1 MVGNKK
7 NALLLESLRGEN
19 AVLTYLVNH
28 REEIHPGTLAE
39 HLSLVPGRT
48 ADILKSLEKKGLI
61 IRRKDPEDRRK
72 TIVSITEDGV
82 LYIKERRKRI
92 MGLAAKLNSGRSTV
106 RDDVDTKD
114 IAYISAADLAASKG
128 LKYPITIIGFSIK
141 FHQYTIF

>member
-1 MVGNKK
+1 MSLNDEKQYGEELYYALFEMVGNKK
-7 NALLLESLRGEN
+7 NTLLLESLRGEN

-92 MGLAAKLNSGRSTV
+92 RDQYSGLYKELGAEDTVKL
-106 RDDVDTKD
+106 
-114 IAYISAADLAASKG
+114 IEL
-128 LKYPITIIGFSIK
+128 LKKMNNYFEK
-141 FHQYTIF
+141 M

>member
-1 MVGNKK
+1 MSLNDEKQYGEELYYALFEMVGNKK

-92 MGLAAKLNSGRSTV
+92 RDQYSGLYKELGAEDTVKL
-106 RDDVDTKD
+106 
-114 IAYISAADLAASKG
+114 IEL
-128 LKYPITIIGFSIK
+128 LKKMNNYFEK
-141 FHQYTIF
+141 M

>member
-1 MVGNKK
+1 MSLNDEKQYGEELYYALFEMVGNKK
-7 NALLLESLRGEN
+7 NTLLLESLRGEN

-92 MGLAAKLNSGRSTV
+92 RDQYSGLYKELGAEDTVKLI
-106 RDDVDTKD
+106 K
-114 IAYISAADLAASKG
+114 L
-128 LKYPITIIGFSIK
+128 LKKMNNYFEK
-141 FHQYTIF
+141 M